1 MRDENYITI
10 QGWMR
15 NKLSLKGNALIVYAV
30 IHGFS
35 QDGKSWF
42 TGAVAYLAKWC
53 GISPRATSAILAD
66 LEKRGLI
73 VRGKSEKGST
83 VPFKAVLPTEETSGG
98 GMKKLHRGYEETSGG
113 GYEET
118 SYNNSRRDIDSDNT
132 SLIPSGSGEVSQ
144 EQHEKELYHLIM
156 NTFEEKQPGERF
168 TSYPAEGKAT
178 KEIIKK
184 VVSRTKNREEQT
196 RFAIGMIKAF
206 AWIRENDRFYGGKPF
221 LPSQLNSY
229 SVWEH
234 VLSAAHERAKKK
246 REEEKESP
254 FMRELEGIRL

>member
-15 NKLSLKGNALIVYAV
+15 NQLGLKGNSLIVYAV
-30 IHGFS
+30 IYGFS

-42 TGAVAYLAKWC
+42 TGSASYLADWC
-53 GISPRATSAILAD
+53 GISPRAISAILAD
-66 LEKRGLI
+66 LEKQSLI
-73 VRGKSEKGST
+73 ARGKSEKGST
-83 VPFKAVLPTEETSGG
+83 VPFKAVLPKEETSGG

-118 SYNNSRRDIDSDNT
+118 SCNNPIRDIDSDNT
-132 SLIPSGSGEVSQ
+132 SLIPSGSEVSQ

-184 VVSRTKNREEQT
+184 VTARTKNQEEQT

-221 LPSQLNSY
+221 LPSQLNAY
-229 SVWEH
+229 TVWEH

-246 REEEKESP
+246 RVEQEESP